1 MLREASLR
9 ILSELHEDGL
19 SYPAS
24 DSVRSTFL
32 SHKLDL
38 NPETKL
44 FDSPVAKA
52 RKVLISISIE
62 YGWIVEPYKTKKLH
76 FRDASSIQNLNVG
89 ANMARH
95 MAQMRRQMLVPDLY
109 VFTLK
114 FLAYK

>member
-1 MLREASLR
+1 M
-9 ILSELHEDGL
+9 
-19 SYPAS
+19 
-24 DSVRSTFL
+24 RSTFL

-114 FLAYK
+114 FLAYKKKTKTCIFFF